1 MATVRKWSNVAIA
14 MQSALAAAKT
24 LTAITIGSTAT
35 VTSTAHGYV
44 NGDLVLI
51 SAQGMRQVDGR
62 IFRVAS
68 STANNFVL
76 EGEDTSDYDAFSSGT
91 AQLITFGTSITTAT
105 TVNGSGGDFDF
116 IDTTTIHGN
125 AKTQIP
131 GLANPATYSFE
142 NIWDVSDAGLKAMKT
157 ASDAQA
163 QRCFKF
169 TFGVGGQ
176 VMLFNGYVG
185 ASLLPGGSAQDKVT
199 TQTTV
204 TMFGSP
210 TYYAS

>member
-24 LTAITIGSTAT
+24 LTAITIGATAT
-35 VTSTAHGYV
+35 VTSTAHGYA

-76 EGEDTSDYDAFSSGT
+76 EGEDTSAYDAFSSGT

-169 TFGVGGQ
+169 TFGAGGQ